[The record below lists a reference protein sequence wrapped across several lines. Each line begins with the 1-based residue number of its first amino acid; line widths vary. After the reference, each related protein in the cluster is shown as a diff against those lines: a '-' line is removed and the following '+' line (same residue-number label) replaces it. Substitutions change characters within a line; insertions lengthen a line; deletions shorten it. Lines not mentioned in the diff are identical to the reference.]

1 MCWTHAKLRCP
12 PVGCRTASVRR
23 PQVSPLPSPQVEG
36 RVSEDE
42 IEFLGLVQVLEERV
56 GIMIAQIRVDAAD
69 REVHGR
75 HFPRGRIG
83 LLAVHGDVVN
93 VALMAFDEVRGLYE
107 HAAAAA
113 ARIVHSPRGRVR

>member
-1 MCWTHAKLRCP
+1 MCWDPREVGVALRWGAVLP
-12 PVGCRTASVRR
+12 AYVVLKF
-23 PQVSPLPSPQVEG
+23 LPSPVLQVEG

-83 LLAVHGDVVN
+83 LL
-93 VALMAFDEVRGLYE
+93 
-107 HAAAAA
+107 
-113 ARIVHSPRGRVR
+113 GRTRRCR